1 MILDSN
7 KINQNDLFDY
17 TIIGSGIIGI
27 LLALDLSESKKKIL
41 LIDGGGLDNTDQVKN
56 AYEGKIYG
64 DNYYPLEL
72 SRQRTFGGG
81 FNCWG
86 GRLRN
91 FDKWDLNNDYSNWP
105 INYEE
110 LLKYKKKGL
119 DYFIDGENKF
129 LKDDD
134 NINFKNN
141 SNFKFHHYNWS
152 NTYWDVHY
160 EKILKSKYIFLLL
173 KHSLI
178 KMNTDGKKLTSIDI
192 STNSM
197 EKLKV
202 NSKNYILACGGIE
215 NSRILLYNN
224 IQNNNVLIKNE
235 KVLGKYWMEHPESF
249 SAEILFF
256 KGISK
261 YKNYFDKNNTLSLSM
276 KDNIKYEKRLPNIA
290 ARTTISRFPK
300 DDFKEKIRSLVC
312 KSDGLKNFIEKR
324 KGDLLCFSDLLVV
337 METLPDINNR
347 IELSKNEK
355 DIFGIPKINLFWKQ
369 NQIDYENHK
378 NYLFEFAKF
387 LIDNDLGRLKIKSF
401 ILDYET
407 SSFYNT
413 NYKNM
418 SEWEKIYESTDLD
431 EGFGYGYHHMGGTVC
446 GKNSSE
452 GIVDQNLKVFDQ
464 ENLYIIGSSVFP
476 SGGFANP
483 TFPAALLALRLSNY
497 LKENYV

>member
-1 MILDSN
+1 MILVPN

-17 TIIGSGIIGI
+17 TIIGAGILGI

-41 LIDGGGLDNTDQVKN
+41 LIEGGGLDNTNQIKN
-56 AYEGKIYG
+56 SYEGKIYG

-91 FDKWDLNNDYSNWP
+91 FDNWDFNNDYSSWP

-110 LLKYKKKGL
+110 LLKYKKKAL
-119 DYFIDGENKF
+119 DYFIIKNNKH
-129 LKDDD
+129 LKKDE

-141 SNFKFHHYNWS
+141 KNFKLHYYNWS
-152 NTYWDVHY
+152 DVYWDTY
-160 EKILKSKYIFLLL
+160 YKKILNSKNIFLLL
-173 KHSLI
+173 NQSLL
-178 KMNTDGKKLTSIDI
+178 KMNTDGKKITSIII
-192 STNSM
+192 SSNKL

-202 NSKNYILACGGIE
+202 KSKNYILACGGIE

-224 IQNNNVLIKNE
+224 IKNNNTLIKNG
-235 KVLGKYWMEHPESF
+235 KLIGKYWMEHPESL

-256 KGISK
+256 KRISK
-261 YKNYFDKNNTLSLSM
+261 YRNYLDNSNSFNFSM
-276 KDNIKYEKRLPNIA
+276 RDNIKSKKKIPNIA
-290 ARTTISRFPK
+290 ARTVILEFPK
-300 DDFKEKIRSLVC
+300 DNFKGKIRSLVC
-312 KSDGLKNFIEKR
+312 KSNGLKNFIEKR
-324 KGDLLCFSDLLVV
+324 KGDLLCFSDLKVI
-337 METLPDINNR
+337 METIPDINNR

-387 LIDNDLGRLKIKSF
+387 LINNDLGRLKIKSF

-418 SEWEKIYESTDLD
+418 SEWEKIYEAADLN
-431 EGFGYGYHHMGGTVC
+431 EGYGYGYHHMGGTVC

-483 TFPAALLALRLSNY
+483 TFPAALLALRLSN
-497 LKENYV
+497 